1 MGVQAKMAFANNIL
15 VVGVVLALAVR
26 SSWELGDKV
35 FDVQLLGSIEIIP
48 NTTTTASTSVT
59 TPTTTAAK
67 VTTATTTAANA
78 TTATTTAANVTTA
91 TTTAANVTTVTTA
104 AANVST
110 PTTTPYTKTTA
121 DPYMKSEEKSKYMS
135 LNSGIAQ
142 TLRQML
148 PKIVEATGS
157 NLTIGTMAI

>member
-59 TPTTTAAK
+59 TPTTTAAN
-67 VTTATTTAANA
+67 VTTATTTTANA

-91 TTTAANVTTVTTA
+91 TTTAANV
-104 AANVST
+104 ST

-121 DPYMKSEEKSKYMS
+121 TTTAA
-135 LNSGIAQ
+135 N
-142 TLRQML
+142 
-148 PKIVEATGS
+148 
-157 NLTIGTMAI
+157 

>member
-59 TPTTTAAK
+59 TPTTTAAN

-78 TTATTTAANVTTA
+78 TTATTTAANVT
-91 TTTAANVTTVTTA
+91 
-104 AANVST
+104 T